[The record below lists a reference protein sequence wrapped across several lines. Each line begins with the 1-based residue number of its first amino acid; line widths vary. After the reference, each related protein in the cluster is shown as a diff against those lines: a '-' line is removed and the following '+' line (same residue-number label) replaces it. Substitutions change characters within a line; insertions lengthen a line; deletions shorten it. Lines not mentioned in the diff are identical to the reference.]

1 MNIVLLGPPG
11 AGKGTQAQFI
21 VKNYNYFQLS
31 TGDLLRKEINKKT
44 DLGKKIESLIS
55 KGKFVPDDLVENILK
70 NTIDSLDNKEKI
82 IFDGYPR
89 NINQAHNL
97 ENIMKELGQK
107 IDAVIYLNVNRE
119 VIHMRIMGRM
129 TCLKCNVTL
138 NEFFNKEEINNHE
151 CGKKNLRRRDDDQE
165 EVIMKRFDTYINETK
180 PVLNFYTNHGNF
192 YELDGTLKMEEISNK
207 IANILNG

>member
-1 MNIVLLGPPG
+1 VNIVLLGPPG

>member
-1 MNIVLLGPPG
+1 ML
-11 AGKGTQAQFI
+11 FR
-21 VKNYNYFQLS
+21 S
-31 TGDLLRKEINKKT
+31 
-44 DLGKKIESLIS
+44 
-55 KGKFVPDDLVENILK
+55 
-70 NTIDSLDNKEKI
+70 
-82 IFDGYPR
+82 
-89 NINQAHNL
+89 

>member
-44 DLGKKIESLIS
+44 DLGKKIESLTS
-55 KGKFVPDDLVENILK
+55 KGKFVPDDLVEKILK

-97 ENIMKELGQK
+97 ENIMKELGKK

>member
-70 NTIDSLDNKEKI
+70 NTIDSLDKKEKI

>member
-1 MNIVLLGPPG
+1 VNIVLLGPPG

-31 TGDLLRKEINKKT
+31 TGDLLRKEINK
-44 DLGKKIESLIS
+44 
-55 KGKFVPDDLVENILK
+55 
-70 NTIDSLDNKEKI
+70 
-82 IFDGYPR
+82 
-89 NINQAHNL
+89 
-97 ENIMKELGQK
+97 K

-151 CGKKNLRRRDDDQE
+151 CGKENLRRRDDDQE